1 MNPRVSI
8 KIRTNVLSCCYTGS
22 RKPGPHQ
29 SLIRTKHTNQYRP
42 YQYMAFPADRQN
54 MKKEEEI
61 APLGQTYGK
70 SLGNKG

>member
-29 SLIRTKHTNQYRP
+29 SLIRTKHTNQYWP
-42 YQYMAFPADRQN
+42 YQYMTFPADRQN
-54 MKKEEEI
+54 MKKEEDI
-61 APLGQTYGK
+61 APLGQTYEK